1 MKVKPE
7 CLTCL
12 FERATYMCDLVVD
25 DERVKFE
32 ALKELLDYA
41 SKNFSRDSVPAII
54 GTERENIIKKHS
66 GSDDPYEELKK
77 KSNEVA
83 EELLPIT
90 ENFYNNSSDKLEA
103 LIRIMATANSME
115 YGVRGHSFD
124 HETFGQVFEE
134 TLRERLVGDIDKI
147 RSRIDG
153 QNKILYILDN
163 CGEDIFDIFAIER
176 LLEMGK
182 EVVTAPKT
190 EPIINDATVKDLIE
204 AGFKHKVVPSG
215 PCIGVNPEMST
226 EEFLDLFWN
235 PEYLILAKGMGN
247 YETISEFE
255 GELKGRLIY
264 ILRAK
269 CNSVASNLEV
279 NRGEL
284 VARLV

>member
-1 MKVKPE
+1 MKVKTE
-7 CLTCL
+7 CLSCL
-12 FERATYMCDLVVD
+12 FERGTYMCDLVIN
-25 DERVKFE
+25 DESRKFE

-41 SKNFSRDSVPAII
+41 SKNFSIDSVPAVI
-54 GTERENIIKKHS
+54 GTERENIIKKYS

-77 KSNEVA
+77 KSNKAA
-83 EELLPIT
+83 EELLPIA

-124 HETFGQVFEE
+124 HETFGEVFEE

-153 QNKILYILDN
+153 QDKILYILDN

-176 LLEMGK
+176 LVEMGK

-255 GELKGRLIY
+255 EELKGRLIY

-269 CNSVASNLEV
+269 CNSVASNLKV